1 MPHPQASSRRD
12 FCVHASCAAASFA
25 LLGPTF
31 SGCNSPTAPTLE
43 EHPIPSANATIVNG
57 ALQLT
62 IDSTSPLATVG
73 SAVLIENGL
82 GKFLVARTGQDM
94 FIALTAVCT
103 HFGCT
108 IVRYDNMTY
117 ECPCHGSRFSTSGT
131 VVRGPASSSL
141 RQFPTQFSD
150 AVLTISL

>member
-1 MPHPQASSRRD
+1 VQ
-12 FCVHASCAAASFA
+12 ASCAAAA
-25 LLGPTF
+25 LAFLGPA
-31 SGCNSPTAPTLE
+31 SGGCSSPTAPTLE
-43 EHPIPSANATIVNG
+43 NHPIPSANATIVNG

-73 SAVLIENGL
+73 NAVLIENGL
-82 GKFLVARTGQDM
+82 GKFLVARTGQNV
-94 FIALTAVCT
+94 FVALTAVCT

-108 IVRYDNMTY
+108 IVRYDSMIY

-141 RQFPTQFSD
+141 RQFPTQFAGD
-150 AVLTISL
+150 VLTISV

>member
-1 MPHPQASSRRD
+1 MHQKPGSTRRE
-12 FCVHASCAAASFA
+12 FCVHTSCAAAS
-25 LLGPTF
+25 LVVLGPAIG
-31 SGCNSPTAPTLE
+31 GCSSPTGPSLE
-43 EHPIPSANATIVNG
+43 NHPIPSANATIVNG

-73 SAVLIENGL
+73 NAVLIENGL
-82 GKFLVARTGQDM
+82 GKFLVARTAQET

-117 ECPCHGSRFSTSGT
+117 ECPCHGSRFSTGGS
-131 VVRGPASSSL
+131 VVRGPASSPL
-141 RQFPTQFSD
+141 RQFPTQFAAD
-150 AVLTISL
+150 ILTISV

>member
-1 MPHPQASSRRD
+1 M
-12 FCVHASCAAASFA
+12 HASCAAASLA
-25 LLGPTF
+25 LLGSAF
-31 SGCNSPTAPTLE
+31 SGCSSPTAPTLDD
-43 EHPIPSANATIVNG
+43 HPIPSATATIVNG

-73 SAVLIENGL
+73 NAVLIENGL
-82 GKFLVARTGQDM
+82 GKFLVARTGQEM
-94 FIALTAVCT
+94 FVALTAICT

-117 ECPCHGSRFSTSGT
+117 ECPCHGSRFSTGGT
-131 VVRGPASSSL
+131 AVRGPASSAL

-150 AVLTISL
+150 GMLIISA